1 MFAPIGTFIT
11 RFDGAMSAGMDG
23 IVSAM
28 VNYVTTPIGL
38 CAALYYTM
46 QGLKLANGD
55 ASPLRNFV
63 PQFIRIGLVLY
74 LSSNLGTFNY
84 WVRDFFFTGIPNA
97 LAAAVASSS
106 GPTANSVASTAAIFD
121 GVWNAMWVII
131 GTAWMQIGF
140 SVTGVISGFAGIV
153 TGFFGGIG
161 LGFLALIYIAARF
174 TLAAIVC
181 VFPAIIGCA
190 IFDAT
195 RPIFERAVGK
205 MISLLV
211 LQVIGFVVLQ
221 MVMLGNQWFM
231 VQATNAII
239 SAASNTAVFAE
250 AIQVMLAIAVWLL
263 AGAYVMWNVQP
274 IAYSIGTGISL
285 SGPSLYAT
293 SFLGGGGGAP
303 PPSPPAA
310 APPSPPPQLSLSLA
324 RPELGGAQAAALPP
338 PPPALTHSNR
348 S

>member
-1 MFAPIGTFIT
+1 MFAPIGTFVT

-28 VNYVTTPIGL
+28 INYVSTPLAL

-46 QGLKLANGD
+46 QGVKLANGD
-55 ASPLRNFV
+55 ASPLNNFV
-63 PQFIRIGLVLY
+63 PQLVRVGLVLY
-74 LSSNLGTFNY
+74 LSTNLATFNY
-84 WVRDFFFTGIPNA
+84 WVRDVFFTGIPNA
-97 LAAAVASSS
+97 LATAISSSS
-106 GPTANSVASTAAIFD
+106 GPAANSVASTAAIFD
-121 GVWNAMWVII
+121 NVWNQMWVII

-140 SVTGVISGFAGIV
+140 SVTGVISGIAGII
-153 TGFFGGIG
+153 TGLFGGLG
-161 LGFLALIYIAARF
+161 LLFLALVYIVARM

-205 MISLLV
+205 MIALV
-211 LQVIGFVVLQ
+211 ILQVIGFVILQ

-239 SAASNTAVFAE
+239 TASTNTAVFAE
-250 AIQVMLAIAVWLL
+250 AIQVMLAIAVWFL

-274 IAYSIGTGISL
+274 IAYSIGTGIAL
-285 SGPSLYAT
+285 SGPSLYAL
-293 SFLGGGGGAP
+293 SFLGRGGDGGWSAPSIPAPGP
-303 PPSPPAA
+303 PPP
-310 APPSPPPQLSLSLA
+310 LSLSMA
-324 RPELGGAQAAALPP
+324 RPELGSQAPAALPP
-338 PPPALTHSNR
+338 PPPLAITHSNR